1 MGVLKQK
8 TGPIGPVLVEIER
21 VSVATLQ
28 LPPQTPLLDV
38 SAE

>member
-28 LPPQTPLLDV
+28 LPPQTPLMDV